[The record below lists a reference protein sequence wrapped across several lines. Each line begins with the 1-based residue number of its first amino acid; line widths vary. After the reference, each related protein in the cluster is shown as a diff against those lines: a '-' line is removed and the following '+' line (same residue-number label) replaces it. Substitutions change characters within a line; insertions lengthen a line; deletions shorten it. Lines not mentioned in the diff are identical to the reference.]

1 MAGSGLFTVGSD
13 INTPSESALPLGLDD
28 GLLVVSSAEL
38 LADLGFR
45 GVLYSGHTS
54 SVSYT
59 HLTLPTNREV

>member
-54 SVSYT
+54 CST
-59 HLTLPTNREV
+59 QLA